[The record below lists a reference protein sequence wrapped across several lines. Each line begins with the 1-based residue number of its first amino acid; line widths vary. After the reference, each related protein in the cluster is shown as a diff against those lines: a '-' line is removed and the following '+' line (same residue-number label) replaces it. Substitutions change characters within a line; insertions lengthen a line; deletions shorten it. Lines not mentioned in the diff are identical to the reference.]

1 MLHSIVPRMM
11 PGIGSHET
19 DILRRVV
26 DPLRG
31 GWTAETARAILALS
45 PPQPDAQRVSELA
58 EKACG
63 DELSAVEARELED
76 YRQVGRLLELMQS
89 RARLSLKAALA
100 A

>member
-1 MLHSIVPRMM
+1 MM
-11 PGIGSHET
+11 PVIESHET

-26 DPLRG
+26 DPQRG

-45 PPQPDAQRVSELA
+45 LPQPDAQRVSELA
-58 EKACG
+58 EKACA

-89 RARLSLKAALA
+89 RARLSLKAVGAT
-100 A
+100 